1 MTKSWKML
9 QESYFEQEK
18 VHHITALSIKQ
29 GGIVLCIKDVK
40 FLHTHI
46 QKHCTHRHTHTH
58 PIIVKY
64 FPEERNKYFSPEKR
78 KKKYVLA

>member
-40 FLHTHI
+40 FYTHKHTETLHT
-46 QKHCTHRHTHTH
+46 QTHTH
-58 PIIVKY
+58 APYYCQV
-64 FPEERNKYFSPEKR
+64 FPRREK
-78 KKKYVLA
+78 

>member
-40 FLHTHI
+40 FLHTHTYRNTA
-46 QKHCTHRHTHTH
+46 HTDTHTRTLLLSS
-58 PIIVKY
+58 ISQKREI
-64 FPEERNKYFSPEKR
+64 NISPLKNEK
-78 KKKYVLA
+78 KNMY